1 MNSSAFDLRILLV
14 CLGNICR
21 SPMADGLLRRKV
33 KDNDLNVY
41 VDSAGT
47 ANYHIDSAPDKRMIE
62 TAKTRGT
69 NIEDLRGRQFSRK
82 DFQDFDLIYVMD
94 DSNLSNVVSMTNV
107 ENEQQKVRLILE
119 ELYPTQL
126 MQVPDPYYGSMQDFM
141 DVYDLLDKV
150 TDVIIEKI
158 KNGKI
163 G

>member
-1 MNSSAFDLRILLV
+1 MNSSAFDLRILMV

>member
-1 MNSSAFDLRILLV
+1 MNSSAFDLRILMV

-47 ANYHIDSAPDKRMIE
+47 ANYHIGSAPDKRMIE

-94 DSNLSNVVSMTNV
+94 DSNLSNVLSMTRI
-107 ENEQQKVRLILE
+107 EKEQQKVRLILE
-119 ELYPTQL
+119 ELYPTEI
-126 MQVPDPYYGSMQDFM
+126 MHVPDPYYGSMQDFM

>member
-1 MNSSAFDLRILLV
+1 MNSSAFDLRILMV
-14 CLGNICR
+14 CIGNICR